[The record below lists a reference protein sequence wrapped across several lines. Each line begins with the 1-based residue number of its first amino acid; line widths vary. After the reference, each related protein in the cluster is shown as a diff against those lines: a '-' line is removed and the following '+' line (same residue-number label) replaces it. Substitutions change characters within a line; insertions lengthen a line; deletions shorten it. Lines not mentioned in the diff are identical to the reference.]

1 MAALFAAM
9 AWIGCQNTLEPEG
22 PERPEDKPEAVKDS
36 VKLTIEAGKTLD
48 TKALELVNE
57 EKTLNAFWNEGEVV
71 KVFTLDS
78 ESPIGTLTATPKED
92 KTQATLSGSINVTGL
107 AAGQKLI
114 LLFPKET
121 WSYVGQSGNLTSI
134 ASNFDFARA
143 EVTITEVSPT
153 SIITGSSTTFVN
165 QQSIFR
171 FGFRHGSGGPTIRT
185 KTVLLTSNQ
194 GKLAK
199 TVTATTGANTYY
211 EADEPM
217 IIDLPVAVSAAEAA
231 ANKLLY
237 FAIRNGNTSADD
249 TFSFTIY
256 DDDGATFKGS
266 KLIPSTHVAN
276 PFVSAKNVGMARLEL
291 PQGDT
296 EVTTAL

>member
-1 MAALFAAM
+1 MAALLAAI

-22 PERPEDKPEAVKDS
+22 LENPEEKTEAVKDS
-36 VKLTIEAGKTLD
+36 VKLTIEAGITTD

-57 EKTLNAFWNEGEVV
+57 KTTLNAFWNAGEEV
-71 KVFTLDS
+71 KVFAQGS
-78 ESPIGTLTATPKED
+78 EAPIGTLTATPKED

-107 AAGQKLI
+107 SAGQTLV
-114 LLFPKET
+114 LLFPKAT
-121 WSYVGQSGNLTSI
+121 WSYEGQSGNLEAI
-134 ASNFDFARA
+134 ASDFDFARA
-143 EVTITEVSPT
+143 EVTITEVSDT
-153 SIITGSSTTFVN
+153 HIITGTSTTFVN

-211 EADEPM
+211 AADEPM
-217 IIDLPVAVSAAEAA
+217 TVDLPEAVSAAEAA
-231 ANKLLY
+231 SNRLLY
-237 FAIRNGNTSADD
+237 FAIRNGNTTEND
-249 TFSFTIY
+249 TFSFTLY
-256 DDDGATFKGS
+256 DADGATFKGS
-266 KLIPSTHVAN
+266 KVIPASHVAN
-276 PFVSAKNVGMARLEL
+276 PFVSARNVAMTRLEL